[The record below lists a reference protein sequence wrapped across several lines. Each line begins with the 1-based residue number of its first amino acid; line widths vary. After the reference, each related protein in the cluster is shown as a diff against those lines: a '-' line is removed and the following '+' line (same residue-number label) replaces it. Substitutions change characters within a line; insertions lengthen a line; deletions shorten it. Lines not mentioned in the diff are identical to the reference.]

1 MSNFEL
7 KINLNDL
14 DKIIIDYERVIEWK
28 LIRAIRQWLN
38 LLLQELKKN
47 TPEDTKEM
55 LNSYKVIDV
64 QKRWTDYVGIIGNKA
79 DHAIYVEYWRDRVFN
94 YHKPKWSVFYRW
106 VWNRTFQRSLLA
118 VQDKI
123 YKLITDILW

>member
-64 QKRWTDYVGIIGNKA
+64 QKRWTNYIGIIGNKA